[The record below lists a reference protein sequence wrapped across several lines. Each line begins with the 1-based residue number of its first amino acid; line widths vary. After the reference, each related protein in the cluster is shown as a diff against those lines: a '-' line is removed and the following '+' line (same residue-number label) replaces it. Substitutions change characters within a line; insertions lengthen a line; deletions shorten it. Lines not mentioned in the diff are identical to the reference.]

1 MPTET
6 QIESGTLLT
15 KEKVLSAPSERR
27 KQIKLSAAPTR
38 RAIPA
43 MIAASADEGNDN
55 RPGNDDG
62 WASDFPESVIDAAWL
77 DAVGGDILFF
87 LDRALRFAFANRAA
101 ESLFGRAA
109 DALQGRPLAVF
120 APDAG
125 EGESELVAHMRDAL
139 RDQSASSFEM
149 TLATTGQRYRVF
161 ATPTTDGVF
170 VCLREQREQSK
181 SSEAT
186 EAQEGRRLVEQMI
199 ELAPEIVYLHD
210 IIADEN
216 IYINRDAATELGFA
230 QEGAD
235 KAFAVLLPEDAAQQ
249 QESRARFAN
258 DSTVVEYEYRQTD
271 KNGSVRWF
279 RARETVFGRD
289 AQGIVRL
296 ILGFAQDI
304 TEYRQLMERFRNRA
318 EYLRRLTES
327 TPDCILT
334 LDLNGGLLQINR
346 SGKMLMEIGDFAPLI
361 GAEWTLLFQESY
373 RPVAIRALNTALRG
387 GTERFQ
393 GVAKTA
399 TGTPIWW
406 DVVVTPIVNTQGA
419 VTQIVTVARDISG
432 FKALESEREQLL
444 KEAITRADYDPLTGL
459 LNHRAFHRKL
469 QEAQPNKS
477 ASASPLAILLIDLD
491 NFRYFNEAF
500 GRATGDELLTRLAK
514 EIAGCCRATD
524 TLARIGPDE
533 FGIIAPQMHRDE
545 IAPYILRLRAAV
557 DGIGMRSPGGDTIP
571 LHIAVG
577 YALFPEET
585 AQASAA
591 YDIAEERQRADQTGG
606 NSHEAE
612 RVRESLRESVD
623 SFGMLDSL
631 IATIDA
637 KDRMTR
643 RQSEDTLI
651 YSRRIAEN
659 FGLTVEQKRS
669 LDIAALLHDVG
680 KVGIDE
686 RILRQP
692 GKLTDADFALVQQH
706 PKIGAMLVG
715 STVDDVDTVEAV
727 LYHHE
732 SWDGSGYPAGLS
744 GEEIPLLARIL
755 NTASSYAAMTNHR
768 PYRRGMTPNAA
779 QKVLQNGAGTQWDAH
794 CVAAL
799 IDATK

>member
-1 MPTET
+1 
-6 QIESGTLLT
+6 G
-15 KEKVLSAPSERR
+15 
-27 KQIKLSAAPTR
+27 
-38 RAIPA
+38 
-43 MIAASADEGNDN
+43 
-55 RPGNDDG
+55 RP
-62 WASDFPESVIDAAWL
+62 
-77 DAVGGDILFF
+77 
-87 LDRALRFAFANRAA
+87 
-101 ESLFGRAA
+101 A
-109 DALQGRPLAVF
+109 DALQGRPLAAF

-125 EGESELVAHMRDAL
+125 KGDSELVSRLRDAL
-139 RDQSASSFEM
+139 RDQITNSFPLSFADTE
-149 TLATTGQRYRVF
+149 QNYQVF
-161 ATPTTDGVF
+161 VTPRPDGVF
-170 VCLREQREQSK
+170 VCLQNQTGQVV
-181 SSEAT
+181 EAV

-199 ELAPEIVYLHD
+199 ELAPEIVYLQD
-210 IIADEN
+210 IHANEN
-216 IYINRDAATELGFA
+216 VYINRDSDWRFAPIGEDATSAL
-230 QEGAD
+230 
-235 KAFAVLLPEDAAQQ
+235 VPEDAARQT
-249 QESRARFAN
+249 ESRARFATGE
-258 DSTVVEYEYRQTD
+258 SVIEYDYRRTAED
-271 KNGSVRWF
+271 GAVRWF

-289 AQGIVRL
+289 HSGATRL
-296 ILGFAQDI
+296 VLGFAQEVTQQRD
-304 TEYRQLMERFRNRA
+304 LMERYRNRA

-334 LDLNGGLLQINR
+334 LDLKGGLLQINR
-346 SGKMLMEIGDFAPLI
+346 SGKALMEIGDFAPLI

-373 RPVAIRALNTALRG
+373 RPVARRALQTALKG

-399 TGTPIWW
+399 IGTPIWW
-406 DVVVTPIVNTQGA
+406 DVVVTPIVGSDGT
-419 VTQIVTVARDISG
+419 VSQIVTVARDISG
-432 FKALESEREQLL
+432 FKALEAEREQLL

-469 QEAQPNKS
+469 QEADPGGNTSAQPM
-477 ASASPLAILLIDLD
+477 AILRLDLD

-514 EIAGCCRATD
+514 EIAVCCRTTD

-545 IAPYILRLRAAV
+545 IVPYILRLRAAV

-585 AQASAA
+585 ANASAA
-591 YDIAEERQRADQTGG
+591 YDVAEERQRADQTGG

-612 RVRESLRESVD
+612 RVRESLRETVV
-623 SFGMLDSL
+623 SFGMLDTL

-659 FGLTVEQKRS
+659 FGLTPEQKRS

-692 GKLTDADFALVQQH
+692 GKLSDDDFAVVQQH

-732 SWDGSGYPAGLS
+732 NWNGTGYPAGLV

-755 NTASSYAAMTNHR
+755 NVASSYAAMTNHR
-768 PYRRGMTPNAA
+768 PYRKGMTPNAA

-799 IDATK
+799 IEAAK